1 MPRTV
6 ALLLS
11 LTLAAAA
18 KGRSEFAYVLVNGD
32 SQDMSGS
39 MDDLREAVRLRK
51 RFGDTFL
58 WVRRGDEKFVI
69 TDGKLIERVEALSG
83 PQRKLGEK
91 QSELGSQQVELG
103 ERQAKLG
110 MEQARLGRRAAR
122 DATDESASDRK
133 HRGDLRKAQR
143 DISEQQQELGEQQ
156 LVLGRE
162 QQKMGRE
169 QARLSREMH
178 DRIREIVN
186 EALQHGLAR
195 RVD

>member
-58 WVRRGDEKFVI
+58 WVRRGEEKFVI

-91 QSELGSQQVELG
+91 QSALGDQQA
-103 ERQAKLG
+103 Q
-110 MEQARLGRRAAR
+110 LGRQQAEAAR
-122 DATDESASDRK
+122 RAW
-133 HRGDLRKAQR
+133 
-143 DISEQQQELGEQQ
+143 QQ
-156 LVLGRE
+156 LRALVE
-162 QQKMGRE
+162 E
-169 QARLSREMH
+169 A
-178 DRIREIVN
+178 IRSGKAER
-186 EALQHGLAR
+186 G
-195 RVD
+195 